1 MDVVEDKYAVHSAF
15 LIPFVVMMVFVG
27 LPLFYMEL
35 ALGQFHRSG
44 CLNNFLEA
52 HLPGP
57 ERYKSLPF
65 CLILITTR
73 VT

>member
-1 MDVVEDKYAVHSAF
+1 LTGVFYAGAF

-44 CLNNFLEA
+44 CLNNSLAA

-65 CLILITTR
+65 CLILK
-73 VT
+73 V